1 MYFLRRFCC
10 HLLRLDSDVSV
21 FFYRFRFFFLFIK
34 WNREFVVYFD
44 GMLQQ
49 ALALRPTP
57 TIFFLC
63 LVRQSQGNYYLS
75 NEQGSVIYSN
85 WIHKFASHVNNKW
98 MCDACANAKRIQLFE
113 TRVASHWQMCV
124 CVCVWVDF
132 WWNGS
137 RTHYTHHTTRLMMR
151 ARVKIAQFQF
161 HLFWILFYFSPLRL
175 RLNQSSFFAPPSSVY
190 LSISLS
196 NPAEHNNFFLSLP
209 Q

>member
-124 CVCVWVDF
+124 CVCVSGFLVERKQDTLYTSHDTVNDESARQDSAISVPF
-132 WWNGS
+132 ILNSILFFATSSSTKSELLFCPALLCLSLYLSFQSS
-137 RTHYTHHTTRLMMR
+137 RT
-151 ARVKIAQFQF
+151 Q
-161 HLFWILFYFSPLRL
+161 
-175 RLNQSSFFAPPSSVY
+175 
-190 LSISLS
+190 
-196 NPAEHNNFFLSLP
+196 
-209 Q
+209 